1 MSICWRILK
10 NMADKF
16 INRYNSYCKCVN
28 NLQNCK
34 TANPMDDFVIEGTV
48 TRFNLSFDLAWKVMK
63 DILVKRLG
71 VLDYA
76 LGSPRGN
83 LEAAFANGLINDDVW
98 IQMLKT
104 RNQLAHDYDGS
115 LAERSFDQ
123 IVGEYYDAF
132 CKFRD
137 VVEKYYIDNPQELNS
152 FSEK

>member
-1 MSICWRILK
+1 MEEKS
-10 NMADKF
+10 
-16 INRYNSYCKCVN
+16 INRYRSFCRSLD
-28 NLQNCK
+28 NLADAK
-34 TANPMDDFVIEGTV
+34 GKDSSDKFVLSGTV
-48 TRFNLSFDLAWKVMK
+48 QMFNLSFDLAWKVMK

-123 IVGEYYDAF
+123 IVGEYYTTF

-137 VVEKYYIDNPQELNS
+137 VVEKYYIDSPQELNS